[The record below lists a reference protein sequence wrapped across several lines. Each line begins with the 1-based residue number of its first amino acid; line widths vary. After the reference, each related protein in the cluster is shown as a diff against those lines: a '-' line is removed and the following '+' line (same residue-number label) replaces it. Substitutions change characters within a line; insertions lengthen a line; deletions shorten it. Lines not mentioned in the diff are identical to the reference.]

1 MHLNSKI
8 VYNKGFFTDFFSRP
22 VELVRGIP
30 EFPPNREAGE
40 LSLGVPEQLG
50 HRGRL
55 HFNQTQECKA
65 KGQKNVNP
73 KEIVTLYD

>member
-1 MHLNSKI
+1 M
-8 VYNKGFFTDFFSRP
+8 DFFSKP

-30 EFPPNREAGE
+30 KFPPNREAGE

-55 HFNQTQECKA
+55 HLNKT
-65 KGQKNVNP
+65 
-73 KEIVTLYD
+73 

>member
-1 MHLNSKI
+1 M
-8 VYNKGFFTDFFSRP
+8 DFFSRP

-30 EFPPNREAGE
+30 EFPPNQEAGAGE

-65 KGQKNVNP
+65 KRQK
-73 KEIVTLYD
+73 T

>member
-1 MHLNSKI
+1 M
-8 VYNKGFFTDFFSRP
+8 DFFSRP

-30 EFPPNREAGE
+30 KFPLNREAGE

-55 HFNQTQECKA
+55 HLNKTQEFPSKA
-65 KGQKNVNP
+65 ANNINP
-73 KEIVTLYD
+73 KEIVTLYH